1 MPLFYTLPPPEIPWP
16 FVLVNANR
24 PGPGLRYLARHSRL
38 VESVIIDSG
47 VEVFRDPGVRE
58 YPGGPRSWME
68 GRLLHLY
75 RRVSLLVPGAEVY
88 VVANDYPD
96 DYHPGSL
103 WEDWQR
109 TNIERTLDNI
119 VYAVERHPDVRWII
133 PVQGHYEDP
142 RSIILSLEWLEAVG
156 ALDWAERSTRYL
168 ALANLCVSKKCS
180 TIEATVRL
188 ARSWL
193 DTHGYGGMRLH
204 VFGPAVNCVRR
215 VSHLIH
221 SWDSVAWTR
230 PRAPGGSSSW
240 SSGERAYLFLTWIH
254 RYADLIELPPLPRT
268 MRERIG
274 NGKRKKNEAM
284 FSRKK
289 G

>member
-1 MPLFYTLPPPEIPWP
+1 MSPRVPLFYTLPPPGIPWP

-24 PGPGLRYLARHSRL
+24 PGPGLGYLARHAGV

-58 YPGGPRSWME
+58 YPGGPRRWLDE
-68 GRLLHLY
+68 RLVPLY
-75 RRVSLLVPGAEVY
+75 RRVRGLVPGARVY

-96 DYHPGSL
+96 DYYPGSL

-119 VYAVERHPDVRWII
+119 VYALERYPDIDWVI

-142 RSIILSLEWLEAVG
+142 GSIVLSLEWLEAVG
-156 ALDWAERSTRYL
+156 ALEWAMGRTRYL

-180 TIEATVRL
+180 TIEATVRR

-193 DTHGYGGMRLH
+193 DAHGYRALRLH

-215 VSHLIH
+215 VARLIH

-240 SSGERAYLFLTWIH
+240 SAAERAYLFLTWLH
-254 RYADLIELPPLPRT
+254 RYADLIELPPLPRS

-274 NGKRKKNEAM
+274 AGRKK
-284 FSRKK
+284 S